1 MKLQGTKNEYQH
13 AFLWREASTGL
24 YNVRWQLDDGDIIRY
39 WERKGNGWLEF
50 KTAAQARKK
59 YNEIK
64 KIIEG

>member
-1 MKLQGTKNEYQH
+1 MKLQCTKNEYQFV
-13 AFLWREASTGL
+13 FLYREVSTGL